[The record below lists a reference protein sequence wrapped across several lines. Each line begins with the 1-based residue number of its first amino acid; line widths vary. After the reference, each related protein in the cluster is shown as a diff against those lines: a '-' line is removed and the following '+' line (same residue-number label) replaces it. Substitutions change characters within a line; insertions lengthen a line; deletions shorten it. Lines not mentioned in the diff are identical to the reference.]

1 MAKVRVGI
9 TQGDTNGVGYEVII
23 KTLSDNRILDM
34 CTPIV
39 YGSSKAFGFY
49 KKQIP
54 ETENINTNV
63 ITSAKDAHPKRV
75 NIINCIPENFQI

>member
-23 KTLSDNRILDM
+23 KALSDARMLDM
-34 CTPIV
+34 CTPVV

-49 KKQIP
+49 RKTIVKSGFCLDFFVCACY
-54 ETENINTNV
+54 NIF
-63 ITSAKDAHPKRV
+63 
-75 NIINCIPENFQI
+75 NIIL